1 MLDIRKH
8 VVLKSSV
15 FGSNYRSEQLLSL
28 MNIKSRIRMHL
39 IDEHL
44 DRFMG
49 IATTET
55 KTDTER
61 LLQQK
66 MSNISL
72 LTKFILENY

>member
-1 MLDIRKH
+1 
-8 VVLKSSV
+8 
-15 FGSNYRSEQLLSL
+15 